1 MPTSLWDLLGSAVR
15 HDSSDVAG
23 PFLVGPGSHL
33 LPLPRQ
39 LPLLLQLPPR
49 LLPLADCRY
58 RYCGCLLL
66 LRCKREL
73 DS

>member
-1 MPTSLWDLLGSAVR
+1 M
-15 HDSSDVAG
+15 
-23 PFLVGPGSHL
+23 VGPGSHL